1 MSPAS
6 PAPAGADAGPSALDA
21 VTARASVV
29 VCCGAGGVGKT
40 TTAATIALHAAEQ
53 GRRACVVTV
62 DPARRLADALGLDRL
77 SNEPTA
83 VEGPWPGSLNA
94 MMLDPKRTFD
104 DLVTRYADS
113 PEQAQGILANRIYRN
128 LTGALSGTQEYMAM
142 EKLYELVEEH
152 DFDVVVVDTPP
163 SRNALDFL
171 DAPRRLTNF
180 LGNRL
185 FQVLMMPTRT
195 SLRMMGVAA
204 QALLRT
210 LSKVAGA
217 DVVRDAVTFFQAFE
231 GMEEGFRHRAA
242 RMRELLTEAG
252 TVFVVVASPR
262 SESIE
267 EAVHFTGKLTE
278 AGMGVDALVVNRTLP
293 RFLGAEDLAD
303 LERLSAG
310 GPGSDGADRVG
321 GGAPSAGTTAPARS
335 PNALGALGAL
345 GALVRTVEGYA
356 AAGAREDDAL
366 DELVA
371 AVAPAPVVRV
381 PLLAGDVHDVAGLA
395 ELGSLLYTAANEGG
409 RPAR

>member
-1 MSPAS
+1 MSAAGPAS
-6 PAPAGADAGPSALDA
+6 RGGPAGPSPLDA
-21 VTARASVV
+21 VVGGASVV

-40 TTAATIALHAAEQ
+40 TAAAAIALHAAEH

-77 SNEPTA
+77 SNQPTA
-83 VEGPWPGSLNA
+83 VEGPWPGSLHA

-104 DLVTRYADS
+104 ELVQRYADT
-113 PEQAQGILANRIYRN
+113 PEQAEGILANRIYRN

-152 DFDVVVVDTPP
+152 DFDLVVVDTPP

-185 FQVLMMPTRT
+185 FQVLMLPTRT
-195 SLRMMGVAA
+195 SLRVMGVAA

-242 RMRELLTEAG
+242 RMRDLLTETG

-267 EAVHFTGKLTE
+267 EAVHFAGKLAE
-278 AGMGVDALVVNRTLP
+278 SDIGVDALVVNRTLP
-293 RFLGAEDLAD
+293 RFVADEDLAR
-303 LERLSAG
+303 LEALVAPSGQGPDAG
-310 GPGSDGADRVG
+310 PAGADVAGADGA
-321 GGAPSAGTTAPARS
+321 
-335 PNALGALGAL
+335 GALGT
-345 GALVRTVEGYA
+345 LVRTAEGYA
-356 AAGAREDDAL
+356 AAAAREDDAL
-366 DELVA
+366 ADLVA

-381 PLLAGDVHDVAGLA
+381 PLLAGDVHDVTGLV
-395 ELGSLLYTAANEGG
+395 ELGGLLFAAPGEAA

>member
-142 EKLYELVEEH
+142 EKLYELVEEQ
-152 DFDVVVVDTPP
+152 DFDLVVVDTPP

-180 LGNRL
+180 LGNRV

-195 SLRMMGVAA
+195 SLRVMGVAA

-242 RMRELLTEAG
+242 RMRELLAEPG

-262 SESIE
+262 SESID
-267 EAVHFTGKLTE
+267 EAVHFAGKLTE
-278 AGMGVDALVVNRTLP
+278 SGMGVDALVVNRMLP
-293 RFLGAEDLAD
+293 RFIDDDDLHELEQQSTTRDEANGDLSPGEATGEDA
-303 LERLSAG
+303 SAF
-310 GPGSDGADRVG
+310 DV
-321 GGAPSAGTTAPARS
+321 
-335 PNALGALGAL
+335 
-345 GALVRTVEGYA
+345 LVRTVEGYA
-356 AAGAREDDAL
+356 AAAAREDEAL
-366 DELVA
+366 SQLVA
-371 AVAPAPVVRV
+371 AAAAAPVVRV
-381 PLLAGDVHDVAGLA
+381 PLLAGDVHDLAGLT
-395 ELGSLLYTAANEGG
+395 ELSSLLFAAASEGG
-409 RPAR
+409 RTAR

>member
-1 MSPAS
+1 MTAPGTAS
-6 PAPAGADAGPSALDA
+6 VDGGSTTAPLDDVTSA
-21 VTARASVV
+21 ASVV
-29 VCCGAGGVGKT
+29 VCCGSGGVGKT
-40 TTAATIALHAAEQ
+40 TTAAAIALHAAAT

-77 SNEPTA
+77 SNQPAT
-83 VEGPWPGSLNA
+83 VDGPWPGALSA

-104 DLVTRYADS
+104 DLIERYADS

-142 EKLYELVEEH
+142 EKLYELVEEQ
-152 DFDVVVVDTPP
+152 DFDLVVVDTPP

-180 LGNRL
+180 LGNRV

-195 SLRMMGVAA
+195 SLRVMGVAA

-242 RMRELLTEAG
+242 RMRELLAEPG

-262 SESIE
+262 SESID
-267 EAVHFTGKLTE
+267 EAVHFAGKLTE
-278 AGMGVDALVVNRTLP
+278 SGMGVDALVVNRMLP
-293 RFLGAEDLAD
+293 RFIDDDDLHE
-303 LERLSAG
+303 LERQSTTR
-310 GPGSDGADRVG
+310 DGANGDLSPGEVAG
-321 GGAPSAGTTAPARS
+321 EDASAFDV
-335 PNALGALGAL
+335 
-345 GALVRTVEGYA
+345 LVRTVEGYA
-356 AAGAREDDAL
+356 AAAAREDEAL
-366 DELVA
+366 SQLVA
-371 AVAPAPVVRV
+371 AAAAAPVVRV
-381 PLLAGDVHDVAGLA
+381 PLLAGDVHDLAGLT
-395 ELGSLLYTAANEGG
+395 ELSSLLFAAASEGG
-409 RPAR
+409 RTAR